1 MDYHNQQ
8 VPIHCRVC
16 GQRLTKYRAKKS
28 ISYECKAFS
37 AELKIAFD
45 INTSGDD
52 VNIHPEMFCIHCKLS
67 MQRTI
72 CAITK
77 GVHHKCAVILFEWEK
92 HTDQECKVCD
102 HFRACSSGHLRR
114 PTVGRGRQAGVTP
127 NLLIAHLEKI
137 APPPVLL
144 HEPSPP
150 LASVNNQLMLKE
162 LKCAV
167 CSNILSQPLELL
179 CGALVCAK
187 CLQEWIAAS
196 GAVNCPCCSEGGPL
210 VSSHVRPAPGV
221 ILLLL
226 SDVLVHCTDCS
237 RDVKAGDYEGHECV
251 PSLTPEEEKQAAGLL
266 KRAISTSPDK
276 GIIQLP
282 TGGTPMTFMHVTRAH
297 QETTAA
303 CSRTVKT
310 RCFQM
315 QKIRGIVS
323 GGEASALIQKEVL
336 ILSDEERRSL
346 LDKAGISSSIELGAA
361 EVLAIK
367 AGLAI
372 PWNKLRLLRRW
383 LKSSGICLAGEERMR
398 HISSQIVGDN
408 LKGEIAPFSV
418 TIPSGGEEIKGAPLV
433 FIPHLVD
440 KVVQLLDGN
449 ERTGRLTWHKGF
461 IPANEIWLKIGGD
474 KGGGTF
480 KMTFQIVNVATPN
493 SVHNTCV
500 FSCFAAGDSV
510 TNLHVALDRFK
521 DQVEHLHGMK
531 WRQYTVKVFICG
543 DYEFLSKMY
552 GLSGASGCYP
562 CLYCKIPSDQMATPL
577 SVRGHATERSLE
589 DMCTDHQCYI
599 SSGSIRKDAQKF
611 FNCISVPIFDIPVSQ
626 MFHLLEALC
635 CQLDLELASRTTDF
649 DSSNFSKYSQALQ
662 RLPLLQGDLK
672 TAQHSQQVLQ
682 QVPNIQTLCTSIS
695 KMALEKL
702 PHRSG
707 EVAGQVSKFI
717 TAFSLYGTCHN
728 ICDQNFIDAA
738 QAHALDQAI
747 QEFMAFFRD
756 TYPEAT
762 VPIKMHLLEDHTV
775 QWANTNHVGF
785 GLLGEQGAESI
796 HAKFNR
802 LGLAFAPIKDHVQNL
817 MCTVREHLL
826 SIEPQLVAAIPPP
839 AKRVKNTIAM

>member
-45 INTSGDD
+45 MDTSGDD
-52 VNIHPEMFCIHCKLS
+52 VNIHRDVLHPL
-67 MQRTI
+67 
-72 CAITK
+72 
-77 GVHHKCAVILFEWEK
+77 
-92 HTDQECKVCD
+92 
-102 HFRACSSGHLRR
+102 GHLRR

-196 GAVNCPCCSEGGPL
+196 GTVNCPCCSEGGPL
-210 VSSHVRPAPGV
+210 VSSYVRPAPGV

-346 LDKAGISSSIELGAA
+346 LDKAGGISSSIELGAA

-372 PWNKLRLLRRW
+372 PWNKLMLLRRYVTTYSKGTNSNSWCFRW

-521 DQVEHLHGMK
+521 DQVCPPGLHIMLG
-531 WRQYTVKVFICG
+531 
-543 DYEFLSKMY
+543 
-552 GLSGASGCYP
+552 
-562 CLYCKIPSDQMATPL
+562 
-577 SVRGHATERSLE
+577 
-589 DMCTDHQCYI
+589 
-599 SSGSIRKDAQKF
+599 
-611 FNCISVPIFDIPVSQ
+611 IFTK

-682 QVPNIQTLCTSIS
+682 QVATYVALVHGEKNPLAVDLLKQSAAKKKSVKALVPNIQTMCTSIS

-702 PHRSG
+702 PHQSG

-826 SIEPQLVAAIPPP
+826 STEPQLVAAIPPP